1 MASCE
6 DYDVIV
12 PHKKKLH
19 LKWCLLD
26 DEVKDFTKEVTE
38 TEGGGPPEDT
48 NGEEIIIDSNV
59 NDDIYIIDLVNEVT
73 GDENIDAT
81 RKIDNEV
88 QEQADLN
95 EKFPF
100 QFDLRSAS
108 EEE

>member
-26 DEVKDFTKEVTE
+26 DEVKDFTKEVTK

-48 NGEEIIIDSNV
+48 NGEEIIKANV
-59 NDDIYIIDLVNEVT
+59 NDDIYNIDQVNEVV
-73 GDENIDAT
+73 DNDSIDVSE
-81 RKIDNEV
+81 RKANTIC
-88 QEQADLN
+88 L
-95 EKFPF
+95 
-100 QFDLRSAS
+100 
-108 EEE
+108 